1 MPPERTRGDRKRVR
15 KLHASSPI
23 KKLPLK
29 NGGRVQVSIYE
40 ELVGEAPLKVD
51 LYCREKLTRRDT
63 TRRETDV
70 NFSGVQEALQRDDV
84 DTLKRVLGKSGAE
97 KETWAKGGMGC
108 LAYAVYHGSFECLQ
122 WMVEKENMDISVR
135 SAVTCF
141 DIHWKGLTLMHILVI
156 RRSKE
161 VDAREYHSD
170 YDILEFLF
178 RNNLKPSDKSEGGFT
193 VMHLVCMRDD
203 DLMFKKLLWH
213 CDGDQC
219 INDKDSRGESAMD
232 YALYYVSFRV
242 EQSIIPRLT
251 KIVEE
256 LIRCEAVCTFTP
268 HCEAFQIMQS
278 GCEHNYHKELLRNW
292 SHYQFTYDAE
302 SCRSEYYEGT
312 GRAPTP

>member
-1 MPPERTRGDRKRVR
+1 MPPKRTRDDRKRVR
-15 KLHASSPI
+15 KLHASPPL
-23 KKLPLK
+23 KNLPLK
-29 NGGRVQVSIYE
+29 NGGRVKVSIYE
-40 ELVGEAPLKVD
+40 ELVGKAPCKVD
-51 LYCREKLTRRDT
+51 LYCREKLTRRDM

-84 DTLKRVLGKSGAE
+84 DTLKIFLGKSGAE

-108 LAYAVYHGSFECLQ
+108 LAYAVYYGSFKCLK
-122 WMVEKENMDISVR
+122 WMVEEEGMDISVR

-141 DIHWKGLTLMHILVI
+141 DIHCKGLTLMHILVI

-161 VDAREYHSD
+161 IDAREYHSD
-170 YDILEFLF
+170 CDILEFLF
-178 RNNLKPSDKSEGGFT
+178 RNKLKPSDVSEGGFT
-193 VMHLVCMRDD
+193 VMHLVCMRNDEW
-203 DLMFKKLLWH
+203 MFKKLLWH
-213 CDGDQC
+213 CDGDKC

-256 LIRCEAVCTFTP
+256 LIRYEAVCTFTP

-278 GCEHNYHKELLRNW
+278 GCEHNFHKELLRNW
-292 SHYQFTYDAE
+292 SHYQFKYDAK
-302 SCRSEYYEGT
+302 SSRSE
-312 GRAPTP
+312 